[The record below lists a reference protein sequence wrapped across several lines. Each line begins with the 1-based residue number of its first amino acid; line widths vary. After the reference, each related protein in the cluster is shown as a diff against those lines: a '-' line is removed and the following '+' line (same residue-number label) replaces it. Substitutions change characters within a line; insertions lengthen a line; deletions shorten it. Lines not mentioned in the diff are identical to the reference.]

1 MPLPDTEAVRRL
13 GLAEGF
19 ALVGV
24 CDAIPRG
31 GDGLRAWLAAGRN
44 GTMSYMERTV
54 EARIDPRVLVPGAKS
69 IICVADR
76 HPGMTSDDE
85 CEGGLIA
92 RYARGDDYHLV
103 IKRRLHAMCDAM
115 RADAPEFVFR
125 ACVDTAPIM
134 ERQHAAAA
142 GLGAIG
148 RNTLLI
154 SPSIGSWMLLGAIVT
169 TLPLQPTQPI
179 DDDPCGSCTR
189 CIDACPT
196 GAISEGSV
204 DARLCISYLT
214 IEHRGDIE
222 ASVKASVGRWVFGC
236 DVCQEVCPHN
246 APTERT
252 AAAPTN
258 SAYDSRGASLDVHEV
273 MDWTDDDRRSA
284 FRSSAMKRAKLDMI
298 RRNASIV
305 AANTG
310 V

>member
-13 GLAEGF
+13 GQAEGF

-31 GDGLRAWLAAGRN
+31 GEGLRAWLAAGRN
-44 GTMSYMERTV
+44 GTMSYMDRNV
-54 EARIDPRVLVPGAKS
+54 EARIDPRILVPGAKS

-76 HPGMTSDDE
+76 YPGMKPEDE

-92 RYARGDDYHLV
+92 RYARGDDYHRV

-115 RADAPEFVFR
+115 RADAPEFVYR

-169 TLPLQPTQPI
+169 TLPLQATKPI

-196 GAISEGSV
+196 GAISDGSV
-204 DARLCISYLT
+204 NARLCISYLT
-214 IEHRGDIE
+214 IEHRGDIDL
-222 ASVKASVGRWVFGC
+222 SVQDSMGRWVFGC

-252 AAAPTN
+252 IASHTN
-258 SAYDSRGASLDVHEV
+258 PAYDGRDASLDVREV
-273 MDWTDDDRRSA
+273 MDWTEDDRLAA
-284 FRSSAMKRAKLDMI
+284 FRGSAMKRAKLDMI
-298 RRNASIV
+298 RRNAAIV
-305 AANTG
+305 AANNG